1 MPPKYNPLKLNK
13 LQLRTLV
20 VLQELA
26 RHPETSTTNEASGE
40 VLITMLP
47 RPHGNHIH
55 VGRRIVMTKD
65 ASGLWNEAVWRAL
78 ERKGLVSQ
86 EYPVAIRLKPE
97 AVAYETRM
105 AEAIFLGADH

>member
-1 MPPKYNPLKLNK
+1 MSGW
-13 LQLRTLV
+13 LR
-20 VLQELA
+20 
-26 RHPETSTTNEASGE
+26 ETG
-40 VLITMLP
+40 
-47 RPHGNHIH
+47 
-55 VGRRIVMTKD
+55 
-65 ASGLWNEAVWRAL
+65 WRAL